1 MDNLLPAPLAGDP
14 RAVALDALAA
24 RLNAV
29 DLTPLLVYMVDLVDA
44 SVLPLLAEQF
54 HVMGA
59 EGWAY
64 ATDDASRR
72 RLIKSA
78 VELHRHKGTRWAVE
92 QVFATLGLS
101 GEIREWFEYGG
112 DPGYFRAL
120 VDVGERGV
128 TAADYDGISELI
140 TAFKRASAH
149 LEALSVRVSVTGTPR
164 YYGGSTL
171 SAETTIVY
179 PRAAP

>member
-24 RLNAV
+24 RLNAI

-44 SVLPLLAEQF
+44 SVLPFLAEQF

-64 ATDDASRR
+64 ANDDASRR

-92 QVFATLGLS
+92 QVFETLSMDGQIS
-101 GEIREWFEYGG
+101 EWFEYGG
-112 DPGYFRAL
+112 EPGYFRAL

-128 TAADYDGISELI
+128 TAADYDGIVELI

-149 LEALSVRVSVTGTPR
+149 LEALSVRVSATGTL
-164 YYGGSTL
+164 YYGGATL
-171 SAETTIVY
+171 SAEITTVY
-179 PRAAP
+179 PRVA

>member
-1 MDNLLPAPLAGDP
+1 MGNLLPAPLAGDS
-14 RAVALDALAA
+14 RAVALDTLAA
-24 RLNAV
+24 RMNAI

-44 SVLPLLAEQF
+44 SVLPFLAEQF

-64 ATDDASRR
+64 ANDEASRR

-92 QVFATLGLS
+92 QVFQTLALDGQIS
-101 GEIREWFEYGG
+101 EWFQYGG
-112 DPGYFRAL
+112 EPGYFRAL
-120 VDVGERGV
+120 VDVGERSV
-128 TAADYDGISELI
+128 TAADYDGIVDLI

-149 LEALSVRVSVTGTPR
+149 LEALSVRVSATGAPR
-164 YYGGSTL
+164 YYGGATL
-171 SAETTIVY
+171 SAETTTVY
-179 PRAAP
+179 PRASA